1 MPPIDTER
9 FVDARAEA
17 YWGVRELFESG
28 QIDIDTFDDKLASQ
42 LSAIKWKLASK
53 GKIRVESKEELRKRS
68 VPSPDR
74 GDALMMV
81 FATAARVVVDVESHA
96 GESIT
101 GDFMK
106 KAW

>member
-17 YWGVRELFESG
+17 HWSLRELFESG
-28 QIDIDTFDDKLASQ
+28 QIDIDQFDDKLASQ
-42 LSAIKWKLASK
+42 LGAMKWKLASK
-53 GKIRVESKEELRKRS
+53 GKIRVESKEEMRKRG

-81 FATAARVVVDVESHA
+81 FAIAARVVVDVESHA
-96 GESIT
+96 GEGIT
-101 GDFMK
+101 GDLMT